1 MSLKKRTK
9 QSVTARPPPVELEV
23 SEDSSGDS
31 SSDEEEDPLPPLWP
45 HQDKAIKAVMASLK
59 RNVRR
64 AAMSLPTGSGK
75 TRIYSSIIHQILID
89 SRKGKALLLVG
100 SSEQV
105 AQAKRTIQD
114 VYGRSRIDI
123 GVEQGTNRADPRDQM

>member
-1 MSLKKRTK
+1 MPPKKRTK
-9 QSVTARPPPVELEV
+9 QSITARPPPVELEV
-23 SEDSSGDS
+23 SEDSSSDS

-45 HQDKAIKAVMASLK
+45 HQEKAINAVLASLK
-59 RNVRR
+59 RDVRR

-75 TRIYSSIIHQILID
+75 TRIYSSIIHQILKD